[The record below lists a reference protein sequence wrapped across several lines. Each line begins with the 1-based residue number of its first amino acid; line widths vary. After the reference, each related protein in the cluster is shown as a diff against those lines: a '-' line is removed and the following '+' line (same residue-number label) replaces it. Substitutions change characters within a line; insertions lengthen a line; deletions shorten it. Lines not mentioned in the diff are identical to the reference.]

1 MISLISALL
10 EPFPGSKKKN
20 QDGFFWISVS
30 VQSVCAV
37 TGSEKED
44 REKYRCNR
52 GLREFGIGR
61 ERRGT
66 SCVHGGGVGEFY
78 GGEAFP
84 ALESSCLWNI
94 KERERRTDICTTH
107 NFSLRIV
114 LLALLVLIRVFKT
127 K

>member
-52 GLREFGIGR
+52 GLREFGDR
-61 ERRGT
+61 EREKGNLVRAWWRGW
-66 SCVHGGGVGEFY
+66 GILRGRG
-78 GGEAFP
+78 FP
-84 ALESSCLWNI
+84 RPRKLMSMEY
-94 KERERRTDICTTH
+94 KREREKD
-107 NFSLRIV
+107 
-114 LLALLVLIRVFKT
+114 
-127 K
+127 